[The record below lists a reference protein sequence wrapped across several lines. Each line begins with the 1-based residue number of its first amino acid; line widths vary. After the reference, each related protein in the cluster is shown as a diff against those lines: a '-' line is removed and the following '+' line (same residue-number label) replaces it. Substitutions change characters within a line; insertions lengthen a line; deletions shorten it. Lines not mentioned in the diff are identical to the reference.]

1 MNKKVICYNSLM
13 KNEIDIIIIGAGA
26 SGLFLASHLKHK
38 SYLILEHNPKIGMKI
53 MVSGGGKCNLT
64 NEDLSSQNYLANPRF
79 VQHVIKRFDQDQ
91 LLSWLG
97 DQGLIPELKKKN
109 QYFCK
114 HSADELIRVFKK
126 NINMQNIKLNL
137 SVLNVKK
144 EGEMFRVESDKG
156 VFWSKAV
163 VVATGGLS
171 FPKLGASGI
180 GYEIAQSFGHTI
192 VPAKPALV
200 GLTLQPEQ
208 FFFKSLAGVSTEVM
222 ISVGEKKLRGSLL
235 FAHKGISG
243 PVVLNASLYWEKG
256 KITIDFLPDS
266 NLKSLQ
272 NAKKK
277 ISNLLGVPSRLSRLF
292 LEQLGIEDKPACRL
306 IPQEWAKLEQLR
318 SYTFAP
324 AGTFGY
330 TKAEVTKG
338 GIDTSQVDAG
348 SMMSKKVDNLYFLG
362 EVLDVTGE
370 LGGYNFQWAFSS
382 AFVCAKAIE

>member
-144 EGEMFRVESDKG
+144 EGETFRVESDKG

>member
-97 DQGLIPELKKKN
+97 DQGLIPELKKKK

>member
-13 KNEIDIIIIGAGA
+13 KNKIDIIIIGAGA

-64 NEDLSSQNYLANPRF
+64 NEDFSSQNYLANPRF

-156 VFWSKAV
+156 VFWSKSV